1 MVYSHHAHAME
12 GSNAS
17 GAEVDQ
23 LAFLVDRLFDNPTN
37 LDLNFQVM
45 QLQIA
50 EGNLEAA
57 EATLERVLIIDPS
70 SRLARILIAEIQI
83 SLGKYA
89 SARSV
94 LANLTDNPATP
105 AETRKKAEILV
116 EKIDEAT
123 RTTRYSGGVS
133 IYAGQTENAFGR
145 SDEDA
150 ILFSDL
156 PFENTTKDKSDQVYG
171 YQAYARLSHDLNYQR
186 PTTLDGGIRFDN
198 RDTHDA
204 NLSDIQTLSGDISF
218 SRTSSFHITGGI
230 FSSYSDVNHQ
240 DFSRNLGGVASLTT
254 PMFSV
259 ANMTTTLTANR
270 SIFMPYSGVS
280 DNPGKSSRA
289 YTGKIEFMKPTGF
302 GSMSLAFSAGI
313 TNADSDINDQ
323 RFEKV
328 QLSGQTNFSSV
339 ALGLSLSRQTMRY
352 EIADLLVSY
361 ERQKTSTNEASL
373 SIKRITGQNSVL
385 PNVFPFMNI
394 KIFENDSNIANFNR
408 DGGEI
413 AAGMEVTF

>member
-1 MVYSHHAHAME
+1 ME

-45 QLQIA
+45 QLQMA

-133 IYAGQTENAFGR
+133 IYAG
-145 SDEDA
+145 
-150 ILFSDL
+150 
-156 PFENTTKDKSDQVYG
+156 
-171 YQAYARLSHDLNYQR
+171 
-186 PTTLDGGIRFDN
+186 
-198 RDTHDA
+198 
-204 NLSDIQTLSGDISF
+204 
-218 SRTSSFHITGGI
+218 
-230 FSSYSDVNHQ
+230 
-240 DFSRNLGGVASLTT
+240 
-254 PMFSV
+254 
-259 ANMTTTLTANR
+259 
-270 SIFMPYSGVS
+270 
-280 DNPGKSSRA
+280 
-289 YTGKIEFMKPTGF
+289 
-302 GSMSLAFSAGI
+302 
-313 TNADSDINDQ
+313 
-323 RFEKV
+323 
-328 QLSGQTNFSSV
+328 
-339 ALGLSLSRQTMRY
+339 
-352 EIADLLVSY
+352 
-361 ERQKTSTNEASL
+361 
-373 SIKRITGQNSVL
+373 
-385 PNVFPFMNI
+385 
-394 KIFENDSNIANFNR
+394 
-408 DGGEI
+408 
-413 AAGMEVTF
+413 